1 MSTTKETSNAEVV
14 KDMMNE
20 AIEAGQALFR
30 EESEKLAYEIYK
42 DNLTACGGNWV
53 AMLWS
58 GVKRMHSTGQITD
71 EEYKQL
77 DTTSDKLSKSDG
89 SGMATFLYLDKM
101 LYEIAVRTTLRK
113 VVNDNENTE
122 STDSE

>member
-1 MSTTKETSNAEVV
+1 MSTTKEASKTETN
-14 KDMMNE
+14 KYMLDE

-30 EESEKLAYEIYK
+30 EESEKLAYEIYR

-58 GVKRMHSTGQITD
+58 GIKHMYDAGQISD

-77 DTTSDKLSKSDG
+77 DTTSDKLSESDG
-89 SGMATFLYLDKM
+89 SGVSTFVYLDKM
-101 LYEIAVRTTLRK
+101 LYEITVRETLRK
-113 VVNDNENTE
+113 AVNANEDN
-122 STDSE
+122 